1 MRLLLQIQPL
11 TFLAFL
17 KLLLF
22 ALQYA
27 YRILNRDFKADFG
40 LDILFF
46 NLYYQA
52 MINVQPVHVLAVSLS
67 PIVRFAQHLAI
78 IDGSGATLAPGR
90 YMVGVHV
97 RQLPDSRPVGI
108 VTDGA
113 VGTVRDSFLIG
124 FRRLLRI
131 DSFLRRIVKHTDI
144 KQARFLTATQ
154 DILENTLLL
163 LHEEVLV

>member
-27 YRILNRDFKADFG
+27 YKILNRDFKADFG

-46 NLYYQA
+46 SLYYQA

-67 PIVRFAQHLAI
+67 PIVRFAKHLAVADI
-78 IDGSGATLAPGR
+78 RAAPFAPGCDVVR
-90 YMVGVHV
+90 VHFCQFPNPCTVGVMA
-97 RQLPDSRPVGI
+97 
-108 VTDGA
+108 DGA
-113 VGTVRDSFLIG
+113 VRAV
-124 FRRLLRI
+124 
-131 DSFLRRIVKHTDI
+131 
-144 KQARFLTATQ
+144 
-154 DILENTLLL
+154 
-163 LHEEVLV
+163 